1 MSIRLQNRGPPP
13 LAKSFT
19 EGGSPHG
26 AELLLAGIAAEA
38 STVLPVIHAA
48 RSCTAPSHGYRSRS
62 PPAPSEACR
71 AAPEGAVGVVST
83 SGRGTET
90 PSSPGPAA
98 DRPQRPSSRAA
109 GESGGTPEAR
119 RSWRLSQ
126 KAAARP
132 EVPEH
137 EVQRRK
143 RRSYTPE
150 EILEFQQ
157 QAQCRVL
164 ERRRAMTAEPR
175 VRKISDHSRRQSL
188 DSFQRRTEMRLEE
201 HTRVALEAIAVEQEG
216 RERRA
221 RTAEEV
227 VAFQRR
233 AKARL
238 SDWRRVQTLEKQKAE
253 EEEQRRRARQREE
266 SQAAVLLKERRR
278 AEIYALNALLREQG
292 QKKLELFMQGRLE
305 GRDAVEDSS
314 EADGAGSSDEEG
326 EGGGAVPNTREFQHG
341 V

>member
-1 MSIRLQNRGPPP
+1 MSIRLKNREPAP
-13 LAKSFT
+13 LANSST
-19 EGGSPHG
+19 EGGSSHG
-26 AELLLAGIAAEA
+26 PETLLASLAAEA

-62 PPAPSEACR
+62 PPPLSEACR
-71 AAPEGAVGVVST
+71 AAPEGATAGVATT
-83 SGRGTET
+83 SGRSIGTPFPPDHSE
-90 PSSPGPAA
+90 G
-98 DRPQRPSSRAA
+98 RPRRPSSRAA
-109 GESGGTPEAR
+109 GGGTVEAS
-119 RSWRLSQ
+119 RSGRHLQ
-126 KAAARP
+126 KPAARP
-132 EVPEH
+132 QAPDP

-143 RRSYTPE
+143 RQSYTPE
-150 EILEFQQ
+150 EIIEFQQ
-157 QAQCRVL
+157 QAHCRVL
-164 ERRRAMTAEPR
+164 QRQRAMTAEPR
-175 VRKISDHSRRQSL
+175 TRKVSDHSTRQSL

-201 HTRVALEAIAVEQEG
+201 HTRVALDAIAVEQEG

-221 RTAEEV
+221 RSAEEV

-233 AKARL
+233 AQARL

-253 EEEQRRRARQREE
+253 GEEQRRRARQREE

-292 QKKLELFMQGRLE
+292 QKKLDLFMKGQLDGK
-305 GRDAVEDSS
+305 DAVEDSN

-326 EGGGAVPNTREFQHG
+326 EGGEPVPRRIEFQHG